1 MHMYRVIQTSPLGV
15 ESIIALHGTLGQAI
29 EQVVRLHRAP
39 GELSGF
45 RYHVDADPVEVTY
58 MPIERE
64 DTK

>member
-1 MHMYRVIQTSPLGV
+1 MHMYRVVQTGPLRDV
-15 ESIIALHGTLGQAI
+15 SIVALHGTIGEATIQA
-29 EQVVRLHRAP
+29 VRLDRDQ
-39 GELSGF
+39 SGF